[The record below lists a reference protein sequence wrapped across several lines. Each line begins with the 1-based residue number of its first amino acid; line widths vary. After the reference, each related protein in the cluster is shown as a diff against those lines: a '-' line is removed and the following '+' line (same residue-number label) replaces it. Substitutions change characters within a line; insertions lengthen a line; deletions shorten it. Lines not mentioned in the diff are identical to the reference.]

1 MRLISKKT
9 ILNFTAQYP
18 DVEQAMLTWLKE
30 VNTAN
35 CNSPLDIKLKYPS
48 ASILNNNRVAFNLK
62 GNNYRLIVRIN
73 YGAKIVWI
81 RFIGTHSQYDKIDA
95 NNI

>member
-9 ILNFTAQYP
+9 ILDFIARYP
-18 DVEQAMLTWLKE
+18 DTEQPLLTWHKE
-30 VNTAN
+30 AKSAN
-35 CNSPLDIKLKYPS
+35 WSSPSDIKLKYPS
-48 ASILNNNRVAFNLK
+48 ASILNNNRVVFNLK
-62 GNNYRLIVRIN
+62 GNNYRMIVRIN
-73 YGAKIVWI
+73 YFSKIVWI

>member
-9 ILNFTAQYP
+9 ILNFISLYP
-18 DVEQAMLTWLKE
+18 ETEQSLLSWHKE
-30 VNTAN
+30 AKGAKWT
-35 CNSPLDIKLKYPS
+35 SPLDIKLKYPS
-48 ASILNNNRVAFNLK
+48 ASILNNNRVVFNLK
-62 GNNYRLIVRIN
+62 GNNYRLIVRVN
-73 YGAKIVWI
+73 YFSKIVWI